1 MNIQKFDLTLN
12 IISIESVYNSLK
24 IIFKYD
30 HIHITGGPVDQLFN
44 KIYRTAGKVC

>member
-30 HIHITGGPVDQLFN
+30 HITGGPVDQLFN